1 MGGYTLAANTR
12 LLLWTLLVYFILIS
26 ALSYSQNLILSDQD
40 IHTELIQYR
49 RAQMI
54 KQGLVKEEL
63 SVDSYARKGNGSCP
77 LMPEE
82 VLLSRVS

>member
-1 MGGYTLAANTR
+1 
-12 LLLWTLLVYFILIS
+12 
-26 ALSYSQNLILSDQD
+26 
-40 IHTELIQYR
+40 
-49 RAQMI
+49 MI

-82 VLLSRVS
+82 VLPSLITVYPLVANKPQSTLY